1 MNTAQVSMFE
11 AHSTRLPVGEIA
23 QVGPPPAIMLRDYQR
38 DALTAIAAAEGE
50 GIRRQMVVLPCGS
63 GKTILFASL
72 IAERRK
78 RALILCH
85 RDELIDQAVKKV
97 RAVMPGCPVGVVQ
110 AEQNDYWSPVVVAS
124 VQTLARDT
132 RLEPVVRQPFGLVIA
147 DECHHSSS
155 PTWRK
160 IIQATNAGN
169 DDGPLLVGV
178 TATPDRADGVRLD
191 DIFNRIVYTKSIIEM
206 IAEGYLSDVVALRIQ
221 LDLDLDHVKT
231 SHGDYQDASLEQ
243 ALSLAEQPAMTALA
257 IAENA
262 KDRQSIVFCASV
274 ALAEQTRDELL
285 ALNMRAET
293 VSGETPRAERR
304 AILSRFQRG
313 MTQVVT
319 NCAVIT
325 EGFDSP
331 TTDCVVMA
339 RPTKSRAL
347 DQQAAGRC
355 LRPFPGKK
363 NALIIDVVGV
373 TESLDL
379 QTTSS
384 LIGRDFSVTGAA
396 SEHLEPRTSLLEEVH
411 KQGSLFVDPQTG
423 KLLVLPVADLFG
435 RSRFTW
441 QRADDQG
448 TWQMPLDETFSLAIV
463 PGTSGWDVVKVRT
476 GKLEGAP
483 DIQIV
488 QQCLD
493 GAIVHGYAEEYA
505 RKHSAKWLADKRA
518 PWRERPADMESK
530 QVAMAVRMGIDLH
543 GLRNAENVLTK
554 GAVSDAINSALV
566 ARKVRSYA
574 KARRRAA

>member
-1 MNTAQVSMFE
+1 MFE

-50 GIRRQMVVLPCGS
+50 GTRRQMVVLPTGS
-63 GKTILFASL
+63 GKTIVFASL

-78 RALILCH
+78 KALILAH
-85 RDELIDQAVKKV
+85 RDELIEQAVQKV
-97 RAVMPGCPVGVVQ
+97 RSVIPNCPVGVVQ
-110 AEQNDYWSPVVVAS
+110 AGQDDYWAPVVVAS
-124 VQTLARDT
+124 VQTLAREK
-132 RLEPVVRQPFGLVIA
+132 RLAPVAAQRFGLVII
-147 DECHHSSS
+147 DEAHHAAAATYRS
-155 PTWRK
+155 
-160 IIQATNAGN
+160 IVAATNAGE

-178 TATPDRADGVRLD
+178 TATPDRGDGRGLD
-191 DIFNRIVYTKSIIEM
+191 NVFDRIVYTKSLIEM
-206 IAEGYLSDVVALRIQ
+206 IAEGYLSDVVAIRIQ
-221 LDLDLDHVKT
+221 LDIDLTRVRT
-231 SHGDYQDASLEQ
+231 SHGDYREDDLEQ
-243 ALSLAEQPAMTALA
+243 ALELAEQPAMVALA

-262 KDRQSIVFCASV
+262 RDRQTIVFCASV
-274 ALAEQTRDELL
+274 KLAEETRDELL
-285 ALNMRAET
+285 ALNVRAEM
-293 VSGETPRAERR
+293 VSGSTPRDERR
-304 AILSRFQRG
+304 AILSRFRRG
-313 MTQVVT
+313 ITQVVC
-319 NCAVIT
+319 NCMVLT
-325 EGFDSP
+325 EGFDCP
-331 TTDCVVMA
+331 EITCVVVA

-347 DQQAAGRC
+347 YQQMVGRG
-355 LRPFPGKK
+355 LRVVPGKQ
-363 NALIIDVVGV
+363 NCLIIDVAGV
-373 TESLDL
+373 TDDLDL
-379 QTTSS
+379 VTSAS
-384 LIGRDFSVTGAA
+384 LVGREIAARGAA

-554 GAVSDAINSALV
+554 GAVSDAINSVLV